1 MASWWTADD
10 VLDDLDLDLEQNPIV
25 TRVIQAV
32 GLFGDILSLEDTM
45 ETVLSAD
52 GQGSSSEEE
61 EGSGRAGEERAGGC
75 QDERVMA
82 EEERGHSETFK
93 HGGMGE
99 RVIEGDNPGENGE
112 MEKRKVEEEE
122 ENKGWE
128 EHNEGDKT
136 RMSVTDARE
145 EEEDRKKQ
153 GREEDKRDE
162 VKETDEEQVET
173 KEQQSKEE
181 RKDEE
186 LMTLEKEN
194 QADTEG
200 MGDEEA
206 EEKGEMTQEQEV
218 LKEERKDGRKHEC
231 DKHGDEEEEE
241 EELDKKKEGE
251 KNKAKGRR
259 KMEKEQLDEGEETMA
274 TQASRKEKANDAR
287 LDGGETKLDPNQLE
301 QTSNPPAEVH
311 HGNAHETGSEALSGD
326 GDEGWDAAQDR
337 DVCPESES
345 VDKQPETTAGS
356 VAALRDP
363 TAASVTSLPAGR
375 RHSNKEA
382 GGPRGD
388 VAPDLQPG
396 NQNLH
401 FHHFTSSNPS

>member
-10 VLDDLDLDLEQNPIV
+10 VLDELDLEQNPIM

-52 GQGSSSEEE
+52 GQGSPSGEE

-82 EEERGHSETFK
+82 DEERGLSETFK
-93 HGGMGE
+93 RGGMGE

-122 ENKGWE
+122 EE
-128 EHNEGDKT
+128 DHNEGDKT
-136 RMSVTDARE
+136 RMSVNDARE

-194 QADTEG
+194 EVDTEG
-200 MGDEEA
+200 KGDEEA
-206 EEKGEMTQEQEV
+206 EEKGETTQEEV

-241 EELDKKKEGE
+241 ELDKKKEGE
-251 KNKAKGRR
+251 KNKVKRERR
-259 KMEKEQLDEGEETMA
+259 EMEKEQLDEGEETMA
-274 TQASRKEKANDAR
+274 TQASRKEKENDAT
-287 LDGGETKLDPNQLE
+287 LDGGETKLDPNQLK

-311 HGNAHETGSEALSGD
+311 HGDADETGSEALSGD

-345 VDKQPETTAGS
+345 VDKEPETTTAS

-363 TAASVTSLPAGR
+363 TAPSVTSLPAGH
-375 RHSNKEA
+375 HSNREA

-388 VAPDLQPG
+388 VASDLQPG

-401 FHHFTSSNPS
+401 FHHLTSSNSG

>member
-10 VLDDLDLDLEQNPIV
+10 VLDLDLEQNPIM

-61 EGSGRAGEERAGGC
+61 EGSGREGEERAGGR

-82 EEERGHSETFK
+82 DEERGHSETFK

-112 MEKRKVEEEE
+112 MEKRKVAEEE
-122 ENKGWE
+122 ENKGWG

-136 RMSVTDARE
+136 QMSVTDARE

-153 GREEDKRDE
+153 VVKE

-181 RKDEE
+181 RKDDE

-194 QADTEG
+194 EVDTEG
-200 MGDEEA
+200 KGDEEA
-206 EEKGEMTQEQEV
+206 EEKEEMTQEEEV
-218 LKEERKDGRKHEC
+218 LKEEIKDGRKHEC

-241 EELDKKKEGE
+241 ELDKKKEGE
-251 KNKAKGRR
+251 KNKAKERR
-259 KMEKEQLDEGEETMA
+259 EMEKEQLDEGEETMA
-274 TQASRKEKANDAR
+274 TQASRKEKANDAT
-287 LDGGETKLDPNQLE
+287 LEGGETKLDPNQLE

-311 HGNAHETGSEALSGD
+311 HGNASKTGSEALSGD
-326 GDEGWDAAQDR
+326 GDEGWDAAQDW

-345 VDKQPETTAGS
+345 VDNQPETTTGS

-375 RHSNKEA
+375 HHSNKEA

-388 VAPDLQPG
+388 VASDLQPG

-401 FHHFTSSNPS
+401 FHHFTSSNSS